1 MLRSLVLTS
10 SLFASLTLASAT
22 AIAAP
27 AGGFYTATPVT
38 APAVTKAVARDIVWS
53 CDGGSCSAGAST
65 SRAAIV
71 CAVAVRELGPLTSF
85 SAGSDSF
92 DAAALEKC
100 NAKAR

>member
-1 MLRSLVLTS
+1 MLRSLVLTL
-10 SLFASLTLASAT
+10 SLLASLTLFSAT

-38 APAVTKAVARDIVWS
+38 APAVTKAVARDIVWT
-53 CDGGSCSAGAST
+53 CDGQNCSAGAST

-71 CAVAVRELGPLTSF
+71 CAVAVRELGALASF
-85 SAGSDSF
+85 RAGSESF

-100 NAKAR
+100 NAKAK

>member
-1 MLRSLVLTS
+1 MLRSLVLTL
-10 SLFASLTLASAT
+10 SLLVSLTLISAT

-27 AGGFYTATPVT
+27 AGGFYAATPVT
-38 APAVTKAVARDIVWS
+38 APAVAKTVARDVLWS
-53 CDGGSCSAGAST
+53 CDGANCSAGASS

-71 CAVAVRELGPLTSF
+71 CAVAARELGPLASF
-85 SAGSDSF
+85 RAGSDSF